1 MVLRRWM
8 YARLDS
14 TGLRNECFIGRA
26 SRFMVL
32 AAKDKLRG
40 LYLCCL
46 EVVIPKCEVRVLPDI
61 HWAFGKRLP
70 EGRIFD

>member
-1 MVLRRWM
+1 
-8 YARLDS
+8 
-14 TGLRNECFIGRA
+14 
-26 SRFMVL
+26 MVL

-46 EVVIPKCEVRVLPDI
+46 EVVTPKCEVRVLPDI